1 MGWWVLKLLAPS
13 STECGKLHKLS
24 LVFSRCM
31 HNGSNELA
39 SPRVNKWRMWS
50 PSTSE
55 DILKSLGRHCVL
67 DRCEAFIG
75 DFILPQSWFMFRET
89 ELKRVTTLAPPHPV
103 CVRYTERSHTVSSF
117 SETDRLG
124 ALGVRIGTG
133 IQGRVGII

>member
-1 MGWWVLKLLAPS
+1 
-13 STECGKLHKLS
+13 
-24 LVFSRCM
+24 
-31 HNGSNELA
+31 
-39 SPRVNKWRMWS
+39 MWS

-55 DILKSLGRHCVL
+55 DILKSLGRLCVL
-67 DRCEAFIG
+67 DRCETFIS

-124 ALGVRIGTG
+124 ALGLGMGTPPG
-133 IQGRVGII
+133 SGGGHLMLETKECQAKSLGSCCCYSFNMRSRGHKPLFCNLSCPVSR